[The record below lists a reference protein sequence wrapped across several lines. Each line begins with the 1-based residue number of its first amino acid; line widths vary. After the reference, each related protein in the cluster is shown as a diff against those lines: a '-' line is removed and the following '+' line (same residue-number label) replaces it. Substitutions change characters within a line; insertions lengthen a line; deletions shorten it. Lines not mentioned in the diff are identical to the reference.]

1 MVYWTL
7 KGVSPVMRC
16 ACPNC
21 GEFMEHAE
29 TSASCVCP
37 VCLARCTACLGTDSV
52 ISRETFLR
60 MKPSRPDDLP
70 TPESPDQAGYDNNQ
84 LRE

>member
-1 MVYWTL
+1 
-7 KGVSPVMRC
+7 MRC
-16 ACPNC
+16 SCPNC

-37 VCLARCTACLGTDSV
+37 ICLTRCSARLGTGSV

-60 MKPSRPDDLP
+60 MRSDPSGPSGADKEIKNGSDKNGP
-70 TPESPDQAGYDNNQ
+70 QG
-84 LRE
+84 

>member
-1 MVYWTL
+1 
-7 KGVSPVMRC
+7 MRC

-52 ISRETFLR
+52 VPREAFLR
-60 MKPSRPDDLP
+60 MKKDNGSS
-70 TPESPDQAGYDNNQ
+70 SPAKAADEGDKNND
-84 LRE
+84 RF

>member
-1 MVYWTL
+1 
-7 KGVSPVMRC
+7 MRC

-37 VCLARCTACLGTDSV
+37 TCLARCTACLGTDSV

-60 MKPSRPDDLP
+60 MKSAQSDGEKPGTGKTLA
-70 TPESPDQAGYDNNQ
+70 PENNNHQ
-84 LRE
+84 IRE

>member
-1 MVYWTL
+1 
-7 KGVSPVMRC
+7 MRC
-16 ACPNC
+16 SCPNC

-37 VCLARCTACLGTDSV
+37 NCLARCTACLGTDSV

-60 MKPSRPDDLP
+60 MRSDPSAGVSASCP
-70 TPESPDQAGYDNNQ
+70 TEASGADK
-84 LRE
+84 E

>member
-1 MVYWTL
+1 
-7 KGVSPVMRC
+7 MRC
-16 ACPNC
+16 SCPNC

-37 VCLARCTACLGTDSV
+37 NCLARCTACLGTDSV

-60 MKPSRPDDLP
+60 MRSDPPADDNEIKNGSDKNGP
-70 TPESPDQAGYDNNQ
+70 QG
-84 LRE
+84 

>member
-1 MVYWTL
+1 
-7 KGVSPVMRC
+7 MRC
-16 ACPNC
+16 SCPSC

-37 VCLARCTACLGTDSV
+37 NCLARCNACLGTDSV

-60 MKPSRPDDLP
+60 MRSDL
-70 TPESPDQAGYDNNQ
+70 TAGASAPVPVDGADTGKNK
-84 LRE
+84 